1 MKYLTLLIVLVI
13 VATGI
18 WFVLLP
24 NKVQSPS
31 SNTNVPATSFTEC
44 VEQGNPVME
53 SYPRQCNDT
62 FGNHFVEDI
71 TTNWESTYSNASE
84 DLIVVDNLAA
94 GDTIS
99 SPLIITGR
107 ARGYWFFEASF
118 PIIVVDWDGRIV
130 AEGYAQTSSDWMTE
144 DFVPFIATIEFATPE
159 AIGLIN
165 RGAIILHRDNPSDL
179 RENDAALEI
188 PVRFE

>member
-130 AEGYAQTSSDWMTE
+130 AEGYAQTSNDWMTE